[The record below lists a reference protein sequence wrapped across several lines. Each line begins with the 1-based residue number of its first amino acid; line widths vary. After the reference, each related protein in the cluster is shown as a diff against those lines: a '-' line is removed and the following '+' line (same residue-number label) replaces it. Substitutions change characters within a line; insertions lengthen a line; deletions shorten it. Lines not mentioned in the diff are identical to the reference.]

1 MRALA
6 QTLATAGHQV
16 YLVGGCVRDL
26 LQGRAASDFDLTTSA
41 PQPALLE
48 LLPRAIPIGVHHGTV
63 MVPTSGGPVDITPF
77 RSGARIEDDL
87 AHRDFTVNAV
97 AYDVIASTLLDPFNG
112 RSDLSKARLRAV
124 GSAAERFSEDPL
136 RALRAARLVST
147 LGLTH
152 DAEIEHAM
160 SEARGALRGVARQRV
175 RHELSVMMLGPSVE
189 AGLDLL
195 RRTGIEQDLTPGV
208 SADAAAVVAAL
219 PWDLE
224 IRLAGWLRG
233 TRAGQ
238 ILRRNRFPRRVSA
251 RVEHLVELHPIDSG
265 STKDPDVRRLIR
277 RAGEEDTEA
286 LVALRNVELRH
297 GEPSRDPGAAETREH
312 LRSLEEAIERV
323 RQRGHL
329 ALQRLDLALD
339 GRAVMKRLGCGP
351 GPHVGEALAH
361 LTDQVV
367 EDPSRNSPE
376 ALGALLDEWASRH
389 EA

>member
-1 MRALA
+1 MEPIPCELSPIPASVRALA

-124 GSAAERFSEDPL
+124 GSAAERFAEDPL

-195 RRTGIEQDLTPGV
+195 RRTGIEQDLAPGV

-238 ILRRNRFPRRVSA
+238 ILRRNRFPGFPWRESA
-251 RVEHLVELHPIDSG
+251 SQ
-265 STKDPDVRRLIR
+265 T
-277 RAGEEDTEA
+277 
-286 LVALRNVELRH
+286 
-297 GEPSRDPGAAETREH
+297 
-312 LRSLEEAIERV
+312 
-323 RQRGHL
+323 L
-329 ALQRLDLALD
+329 A
-339 GRAVMKRLGCGP
+339 GCGP
-351 GPHVGEALAH
+351 AP
-361 LTDQVV
+361 
-367 EDPSRNSPE
+367 
-376 ALGALLDEWASRH
+376 
-389 EA
+389 